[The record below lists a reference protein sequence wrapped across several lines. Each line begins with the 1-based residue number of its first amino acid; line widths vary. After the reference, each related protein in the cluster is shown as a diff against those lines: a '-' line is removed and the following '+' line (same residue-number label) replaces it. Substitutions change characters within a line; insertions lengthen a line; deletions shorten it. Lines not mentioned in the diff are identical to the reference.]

1 MSWFKIANQAKQDT
15 VMARNSDYPDSDQD
29 RRSHTEHQD
38 GNIDDWSK
46 LIDDKPDVL
55 GRIKASKVEDDPIIA
70 TSMNSTRHT
79 GS

>member
-15 VMARNSDYPDSDQD
+15 VMARNSDCPDSDQD
-29 RRSHTEHQD
+29 RKSHTEHQD

-55 GRIKASKVEDDPIIA
+55 GRIKASEVEDNPIIA